1 VRQKSD
7 KRLGRHRKNSKELN
21 IRTGKSRNSS
31 FFMEQTTGRKVG
43 QTRKVKTLVGELKLK
58 AKQLQRLGLKPRS
71 RLSPLLQK
79 CCLRLSAAEVEI
91 KALTGVKV
99 GHRTQQKLVVEQ
111 DWALPQAKSAVC

>member
-1 VRQKSD
+1 
-7 KRLGRHRKNSKELN
+7 
-21 IRTGKSRNSS
+21 
-31 FFMEQTTGRKVG
+31 MEQTTGRKVG

-79 CCLRLSAAEVEI
+79 CCLRLSAKESYQKAEVEI
-91 KALTGVKV
+91 EALTGVKV

-111 DWALPQAKSAVC
+111 DSELPQSVK